1 MNYLQNLGEPLY
13 KESQRLGVSNRE
25 MRRLIKLP
33 TEAITEISKQ
43 DYSEDD
49 DKTRLLATLSEYELT
64 IEKQAETLKET
75 TQKLE
80 ESQQNYEAL
89 SRVNE
94 NKDKRLNELDKQLAK
109 KTLLIETQ
117 TPEDLG
123 GRLREEVT
131 IISYQAE
138 TILRGAVY
146 QGFKALEQHSKEH
159 GIDHKQFMSGI
170 LAEYQLILSQ
180 LKETFMINDE
190 PTGDDLPEWAREDY
204 KGDNEIDEGMQTIL
218 DAEIL
223 G

>member
-1 MNYLQNLGEPLY
+1 
-13 KESQRLGVSNRE
+13 

-64 IEKQAETLKET
+64 IEKQAEALKET

-94 NKDKRLNELDKQLAK
+94 NKDKRINSLDLELQKSK
-109 KTLLIETQ
+109 NFIETA
-117 TPEDLG
+117 TPDELG
-123 GRLREEVT
+123 GELREKVAA
-131 IISYQAE
+131 ISYKAE
-138 TILRGAVY
+138 VILRSQVY
-146 QGFKALEQHSKEH
+146 QGFKALMQHSAET
-159 GIDHKQFMSGI
+159 GMDHKQFMSGV
-170 LAEYQLILSQ
+170 LAEYQLILSE
-180 LKETFMINDE
+180 LKDQFCI
-190 PTGDDLPEWAREDY
+190 DDTPSGSYLPEWARDDY
-204 KGDNEIDEGMQTIL
+204 KGDYEIDERIQGIL
-218 DAEIL
+218 NAEIL